1 MKIVVTQVNRKNGK
15 KTYDIE
21 VIDGESVMH
30 SETVQGLQSR
40 DRVVWDLADTY
51 GVVDI
56 EMREDK
62 EAEFKFTEIPSIPVL
77 EEEEASDFFEDNND
91 FVYDRL
97 IQAVSEGI
105 RSGRDSIRLFELNG
119 TGVFMTS
126 NKADWQKGVQQA
138 LDYFEV
144 IEDYDKCIV
153 ARQLLIDLA

>member
-21 VIDGESVMH
+21 VMDGESVVH

-51 GVVDI
+51 GAVDI

-77 EEEEASDFFEDNND
+77 EEDEASDFFEDNND

-97 IQAVSEGI
+97 IQAVQEGI
-105 RSGRDSIRLFELNG
+105 QSGRQSIRLFELNG

-126 NKADWQKGVQQA
+126 NKADWRKGVQQA
-138 LDYFEV
+138 LDYFEI
-144 IEDYDKCIV
+144 IEDYDKCIL
-153 ARQLLIDLA
+153 ARQLLKDLE

>member
-21 VIDGESVMH
+21 VMDGESVVH

-51 GVVDI
+51 GAVDI

-77 EEEEASDFFEDNND
+77 EEDEASDFFEDNND

-97 IQAVSEGI
+97 IQAVQEGI
-105 RSGRDSIRLFELNG
+105 QSGRQSIRLFELNG

-138 LDYFEV
+138 LDYFEI
-144 IEDYDKCIV
+144 IEDYDKCIL
-153 ARQLLIDLA
+153 ARQLLKDLE

>member
-21 VIDGESVMH
+21 VMDGESVLH

-51 GVVDI
+51 GAVDI

-97 IQAVSEGI
+97 IQAVQEGI
-105 RSGRDSIRLFELNG
+105 QSGRQSIRLFELNG

-138 LDYFEV
+138 LDYFEI
-144 IEDYDKCIV
+144 IEDYDKCIL
-153 ARQLLIDLA
+153 ARQLLKDLE

>member
-21 VIDGESVMH
+21 VMDGESVLH

-97 IQAVSEGI
+97 IQAVQEGI
-105 RSGRDSIRLFELNG
+105 QSGRQSIRLFELNG

-138 LDYFEV
+138 LDYFEI
-144 IEDYDKCIV
+144 IEDYDKCIL
-153 ARQLLIDLA
+153 ARQLLKDLE